1 MRRVGEPMNTWVDRI
16 SQACGLSDFVPF
28 TRSFCNSRTRVQAYG
43 MPGLNLAYAT
53 FRRIEVVQHLAHGL
67 AQSAFVLA
75 HLIILSENGFERL
88 ERAFQGAGA
97 LRFATHGRATQHIGV
112 RQAPSSPG
120 ASGANISFSITP
132 AVHFFK
138 SFILR
143 FAKS

>member
-28 TRSFCNSRTRVQAYG
+28 TRSFCNSRTKVQAYG
-43 MPGLNLAYAT
+43 MPGLNLAYAA
-53 FRRIEVVQHLAHGL
+53 FRRVEVVQHLAHGL

-112 RQAPSSPG
+112 RQVPQLAG
-120 ASGANISFSITP
+120 RIWRE
-132 AVHFFK
+132 HFFLHNT
-138 SFILR
+138 SCTYYLNH
-143 FAKS
+143 SY

>member
-1 MRRVGEPMNTWVDRI
+1 
-16 SQACGLSDFVPF
+16 
-28 TRSFCNSRTRVQAYG
+28 
-43 MPGLNLAYAT
+43 MPGLNLAYAA

-112 RQAPSSPG
+112 RQVPPSLAG
-120 ASGANISFSITP
+120 RACWRE
-132 AVHFFK
+132 HFFLHNTTLYI
-138 SFILR
+138 F
-143 FAKS
+143 

>member
-1 MRRVGEPMNTWVDRI
+1 MRRVGEPMNTCVDRI

-28 TRSFCNSRTRVQAYG
+28 ARSFCNSRTRVQAYG
-43 MPGLNLAYAT
+43 MPGLNLAYAA

-112 RQAPSSPG
+112 RQVPPQLAG
-120 ASGANISFSITP
+120 RIWRE
-132 AVHFFK
+132 HFFLHNT
-138 SFILR
+138 SCTYFLNH
-143 FAKS
+143 SY

>member
-43 MPGLNLAYAT
+43 MPGLNLAYAA

-67 AQSAFVLA
+67 AQPAFVLA

-112 RQAPSSPG
+112 RQVPPPARRAHLARTFLSP
-120 ASGANISFSITP
+120 
-132 AVHFFK
+132 
-138 SFILR
+138 
-143 FAKS
+143 